1 MIASTFNQRSPLE
14 PAQDWPQL
22 SSVDAAIRR
31 RMAFWNLCP
40 CPHKSLDDF
49 CMRLNIVATLSA
61 HRLARTGIAGF
72 IFRPDALVRL
82 FLFGKKLL
90 HGFAELPDSPH
101 QHPMTHVA
109 IPRGRTSHDR

>member
-90 HGFAELPDSPH
+90 HGFAELRDP
-101 QHPMTHVA
+101 
-109 IPRGRTSHDR
+109 PR